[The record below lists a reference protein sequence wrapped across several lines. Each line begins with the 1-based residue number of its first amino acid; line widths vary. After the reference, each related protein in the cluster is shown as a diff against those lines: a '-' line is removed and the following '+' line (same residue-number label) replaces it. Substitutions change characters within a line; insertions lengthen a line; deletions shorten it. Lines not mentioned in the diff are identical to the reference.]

1 MNLYRFVVTNGQP
14 SREAQPS
21 LAALTVCALDRR
33 QAQAILTTKIAANT
47 PIVSVNIHLENGWK
61 VIQGENVD
69 AQTLTAHPCH
79 ESSLPWQG
87 DARRSQA

>member
-14 SREAQPS
+14 SRAAQPS
-21 LAALTVCALDRR
+21 LAALTVRALDRR